1 MKRRSLFF
9 LPVLFFIILTLM
21 IPGRSLYGGEIPSY
35 SDDMTEED
43 EALLKDILI
52 YYGAYGEE
60 ADETVQELF
69 RELET
74 TDPVAARKW
83 ERIVELWRSLG
94 NDLTINGSVLP
105 DGLPGTDE
113 LCIIALGFQLYPDGS
128 MKPELLERLRV
139 VLKSARKYPNAFIVC
154 TGGGTAP
161 ENQDV
166 TEAGQ
171 MADYLI
177 LNGIDPDRIIVE
189 DSSRTTAQN
198 AVYTLDILEEEYPQV
213 TQLAII
219 SSNYHIPRST
229 LLFNA
234 AIILRS
240 DSEEDEAWNVVSNA
254 ACAMAGGDQSGTTL
268 AGSLI
273 EMMGDVDTAYQLYYD
288 EYPIPELP

>member
-9 LPVLFFIILTLM
+9 LPALFFIILTLM
-21 IPGRSLYGGEIPSY
+21 IPGRSLHGGEIPSY
-35 SDDMTEED
+35 SDGMTEED

-74 TDPVAARKW
+74 TDPGTARKW
-83 ERIVELWRSLG
+83 ERIVELWRSLD

-105 DGLPGTDE
+105 DGLPDTDE